1 MPFIQVTIAEGRE
14 PEKVEQLISEITTT
28 VSEVLEAPRENVR
41 VLITEVPKTHWG
53 IAGQSISKRKEE
65 SQ

>member
-14 PEKVEQLISEITTT
+14 PEKVEQLIFDITTT
-28 VSEVLEAPRENVR
+28 VSEVLDAPKENVR

-53 IAGQSISKRKEE
+53 IAGHSISKRKEE
-65 SQ
+65 SR